1 MKNNIASYIA
11 ANRIRQ
17 NAAQIGRKGRKH
29 AYTPVAIQR
38 DRQPGSGGGGD
49 GDAGGDRMKITF
61 EVPDTTS
68 AAFLNFVFE
77 TEENLQ
83 MGSVSAGS
91 VEIKRGET
99 IKFKGQEAKPGRG
112 KGR

>member
-1 MKNNIASYIA
+1 
-11 ANRIRQ
+11 
-17 NAAQIGRKGRKH
+17 
-29 AYTPVAIQR
+29 
-38 DRQPGSGGGGD
+38 
-49 GDAGGDRMKITF
+49 MKITF

-99 IKFKGQEAKPGRG
+99 IKFKGQEAKP
-112 KGR
+112 